1 MTDKAP
7 LHTATGMEYV
17 IFDLASLRYR
27 FAPSNTHVTV
37 LAPTGEV
44 LSSVPL
50 SPHHSENE
58 AAFIATDAALS
69 SARLVRD
76 GTRCRVAFYNP
87 HSAVVCVAPV
97 PDTLVY
103 SDSEPL
109 EIPPTGLRAVV
120 NDDTLYVGPR
130 ELGLAM
136 ATPASVSRSLLAHQ
150 S

>member
-1 MTDKAP
+1 
-7 LHTATGMEYV
+7 
-17 IFDLASLRYR
+17 
-27 FAPSNTHVTV
+27 
-37 LAPTGEV
+37 
-44 LSSVPL
+44 VPL

-109 EIPPTGLRAVV
+109 EIPTTGLRAVV

>member
-1 MTDKAP
+1 MSHKAYRG
-7 LHTATGMEYV
+7 TATDMEYV

-50 SPHHSENE
+50 SPHHSESE
-58 AAFIATDAALS
+58 AAFISTDAALS
-69 SARLVRD
+69 SARLVR
-76 GTRCRVAFYNP
+76 GTVRCRVAFYNP
-87 HSAVVCVAPV
+87 NTAVVVVGPL

-109 EIPPTGLRAVV
+109 EIPATGLRA
-120 NDDTLYVGPR
+120 
-130 ELGLAM
+130 
-136 ATPASVSRSLLAHQ
+136 
-150 S
+150 